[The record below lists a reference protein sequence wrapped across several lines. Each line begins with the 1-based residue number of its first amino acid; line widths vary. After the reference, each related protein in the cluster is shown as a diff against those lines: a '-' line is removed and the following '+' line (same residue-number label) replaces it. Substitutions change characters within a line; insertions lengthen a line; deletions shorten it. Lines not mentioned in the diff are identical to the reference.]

1 MTDAFSFKT
10 ILFVASLVLPL
21 AGMSDRAFSQ
31 ADDAVPR
38 IETTA
43 REALLVDG
51 KTGTVLFSK
60 NADAPFP
67 PASLAKMM
75 TMEIVFAAITDGS
88 LSLDTEFPVSE
99 HAWRTGG
106 APSRTSTMFAEL
118 KSQVPVSALIRGAI
132 IQSANDA
139 AIVIAEGMEGSE
151 AAFAERMNARAR
163 ELGMINSR
171 FANPTGLPA
180 DDQYVT
186 ARDLITLARH
196 IRSTYPAL
204 YAIYAEPAFEWNKIF
219 QRNRNP
225 LLSMDIGADGIE
237 TGFTE
242 ASGYSLVGATRD
254 AGRVTFVAISGTETA
269 RDRATEARKLL
280 LWAKDSF
287 ATETLFPADEI
298 VGSAN
303 VFGGV
308 SGSVALAAR
317 EPVEALLPADAP
329 ELVSLQIRYL
339 EPLLAPIAEG
349 QAVASLDIL
358 VEGEPVL
365 SRDLH
370 AAHAVAAGSFT
381 DRALGAVR
389 ELAVGWLRQF

>member
-1 MTDAFSFKT
+1 M
-10 ILFVASLVLPL
+10 
-21 AGMSDRAFSQ
+21 
-31 ADDAVPR
+31 PR

-51 KTGTVLFSK
+51 ETGTVLFAK

-75 TMEIVFAAITDGS
+75 TMEIVFAAIKDGT
-88 LSLDTEFPVSE
+88 LTLDTEFPVSE

-196 IRSTYPAL
+196 LRSTYPEL

-225 LLSMDIGADGIE
+225 LLSMEIGADGIE
-237 TGFTE
+237 TGYTE
-242 ASGYSLVGATRD
+242 ASGFSLVGATSNGGRD
-254 AGRVTFVAISGTETA
+254 TLLAVSGLETA
-269 RDRATEARKLL
+269 RDRASEARKLL
-280 LWAKDSF
+280 LWARESF
-287 ATETLFPADEI
+287 ESETLFPAGQI

-303 VFGGV
+303 VFGGE
-308 SGSVALAAR
+308 SGSVALAAT
-317 EPVEALLPADAP
+317 EPVEALVPADAP

-339 EPLLAPIAEG
+339 EPLIAPIAEG
-349 QAVASLDIL
+349 QTVASLDIL

-370 AAHAVAAGSFT
+370 AASAVAAGSFT

-389 ELAVGWLRQF
+389 ELAVGWLRTL

>member
-1 MTDAFSFKT
+1 MTNAFPFKAFLVT
-10 ILFVASLVLPL
+10 ASLLLPL
-21 AGMSDRAFSQ
+21 AGPAGPVLAQEED
-31 ADDAVPR
+31 VPR

-51 KTGTVLFSK
+51 ETGTVLFAK

-75 TMEIVFAAITDGS
+75 TMEIVFAAIKDGT
-88 LSLDTEFPVSE
+88 LTLDTEFPVSE

-196 IRSTYPAL
+196 LRSTYPEL

-225 LLSMDIGADGIE
+225 LLSMEIGADGIE
-237 TGFTE
+237 TGYTE
-242 ASGYSLVGATRD
+242 ASGFSLVGATSNGGRD
-254 AGRVTFVAISGTETA
+254 TLLAVSGLETA
-269 RDRATEARKLL
+269 RDRASEARKLL
-280 LWAKDSF
+280 LWARESF
-287 ATETLFPADEI
+287 ESETLFPAGQI

-303 VFGGV
+303 VFGGE
-308 SGSVALAAR
+308 SGSVALAAT
-317 EPVEALLPADAP
+317 EPVEALVPADAP

-339 EPLLAPIAEG
+339 EPLIAPIAEG
-349 QAVASLDIL
+349 QTVASLDIL

-370 AAHAVAAGSFT
+370 AASAVAAGSFT

-389 ELAVGWLRQF
+389 ELAVGWLRTL